1 MDNQEDIPEKA
12 LEEEQ
17 FGEWAKQVN
26 NNLSDLQ
33 EKTKKIIKE
42 VSTIQKYVSDFK
54 LRIEKIEDDFKL
66 LYEEDKKEK
75 GK

>member
-1 MDNQEDIPEKA
+1 MDKDDIPEKELA
-12 LEEEQ
+12 EEQ
-17 FGEWAKQVN
+17 FGEWVKQVN
-26 NNLSDLQ
+26 DSLKDLQ
-33 EKTKKIIKE
+33 EKQKKVIKE
-42 VSTIQKYVSDFK
+42 ISTIQKYVSDFK